1 MDHWHTL
8 AKSFVHVINALTLI
22 FSHEIM
28 IMVEGL
34 LKDSLDSHR
43 RYYVKFR
50 YHNY

>member
-1 MDHWHTL
+1 MR
-8 AKSFVHVINALTLI
+8 SINALTLV
-22 FSHEIM
+22 FSHEMMM